1 MPYLKTLDQRHRIRL
16 SGPTITVGS
25 DPASNIPIR
34 PPFVVAAQQ
43 FTLVET
49 GGRYVIQNTDP
60 DGRTHVNGH
69 PVDEVWL
76 NDGDVIHAGDLALLF
91 SASPEET
98 GETAPIQQRPSTPFQ
113 PKLPTAVADGTAPSE
128 PEAPV
133 EEFDYEQTVTS
144 HLRAEDLMNVTPY
157 ELKARRRSVA
167 RNNQGFWLM
176 VAGVMLCCAVWWNRD
191 AIMYQIPLLREYS
204 AASHNEAKFE
214 PRQLSTAF
222 AEHLS
227 AVQFVATLPPST
239 YASLALS
246 DLISKTSNT
255 LVKERVD
262 TQVVRALAPMVKES
276 SSIERLTLINGSL
289 PNSRFVVVSFK
300 DAPSL
305 NDLTKDVP
313 PGSVE
318 KVKLQELNAV
328 RIKTEG
334 DNYRHVV
341 EVKPGHFIITEVER
355 SRILSHLELSSKVRS
370 ATGVVA
376 MSRIWPAGF
385 VASINPVRLAKEG
398 VDQMV
403 DSHTTAPLLSLDFAL
418 APKADVIV
426 PVAKEQSTRCLV
438 TWKNK
443 KADVASNLIGIGT
456 VTQAELAATDSTIEL
471 HSELSTGGLLDE
483 IWRKHFNDLDLKFRP
498 LGMD

>member
-34 PPFVVAAQQ
+34 PPFVVAQQQ
-43 FTLVET
+43 FTLVES

-60 DGRTHVNGH
+60 AGRTHVNGH

-113 PKLPTAVADGTAPSE
+113 PTLPTASASE
-128 PEAPV
+128 AAKTGDEAP
-133 EEFDYEQTVTS
+133 EEFDYEQTVTT
-144 HLRAEDLMNVTPY
+144 HLRPEDLMAVTPY
-157 ELKARRRSVA
+157 ELKARQRSA
-167 RNNQGFWLM
+167 QSNNGFWLM
-176 VAGVMLCCAVWWNRD
+176 VAGVTLCCALWWNRD
-191 AIMYQIPLLREYS
+191 AIMYQIPFLREYS
-204 AASHNEAKFE
+204 AASQIKAKHE
-214 PRQLSTAF
+214 PRPLTTEL

-227 AVQFVATLPPST
+227 AVQFVATLPPNT

-246 DLISKTSNT
+246 ELFSKTGNT
-255 LVKERVD
+255 LVKDRVD
-262 TQVVRALAPMVKES
+262 KQVVRALAPLVES
-276 SSIERLTLINGSL
+276 CEGIERLTLINGSL
-289 PNSRFVVVSFK
+289 PSARFVVVSLK
-300 DAPSL
+300 GAPTL
-305 NDLTKDVP
+305 EDLVQNVP
-313 PGSVE
+313 AGSAE
-318 KVKLQELNAV
+318 KVTIRDLKAIRL
-328 RIKTEG
+328 KTEG
-334 DNYRHVV
+334 NNKRHVLQ
-341 EVKPGHFIITEVER
+341 VKPGHFIITEVEE
-355 SRILSHLELSSKVRS
+355 SRIKSHLELYERVRS

-376 MSRIWPAGF
+376 MSRMWPAGF

-398 VDQMV
+398 LDQMS
-403 DSHTTAPLLSLDFAL
+403 DSHTTAPLLSLDFSM

-426 PVAKEQSTRCLV
+426 PTTKEQSTYCLV
-438 TWKNK
+438 SWKNK

-456 VTQAELAATDSTIEL
+456 VTQAELAATDSTVEL
-471 HSELSTGGLLDE
+471 HCDLSTGALLDE